1 MISLSAATLAVARKT
16 KKLLRAIVLHEMNK
30 SAAGWGLHNDN
41 LFPDRK
47 PEPVIKLQIT
57 RHRLRFPKH

>member
-16 KKLLRAIVLHEMNK
+16 KQVLRSIVIYEMKK

-41 LFPDRK
+41 LFPDHK
-47 PEPVIKLQIT
+47 PEPVVKWHVNRRKLRI
-57 RHRLRFPKH
+57 PKH

>member
-1 MISLSAATLAVARKT
+1 MISLSAATLIVARKT
-16 KKLLRAIVLHEMNK
+16 KQVIRSIVLYEMKK

-47 PEPVIKLQIT
+47 PEPVIKLQVS
-57 RHRLRFPKH
+57 RRKLRLPKH